1 MLRIGIA
8 FAVLASVMFG
18 AEYSLCFLGTG
29 PKSGSIEK
37 AAAQELQKQHMA
49 HIDAMWKAGVLESA
63 GPVAKLAGKRGIF
76 LFSVPVAQAQEWAG
90 KDPKVLAGDLS
101 LECFLWDGPAGV
113 GKAYREAYGKPG
125 FAEKFGKFSAVLS
138 AEAPVGEVVVSG
150 KLSGAPWKYFSVL
163 AGEVLAGEVLAGE
176 VLAGEVLAG
185 EASGGVIF
193 DWYHDPQV
201 WPKP

>member
-1 MLRIGIA
+1 MA
-8 FAVLASVMFG
+8 FAVLASVMSG
-18 AEYSLCFLGTG
+18 AEYSLCFLGAG

-37 AAAQELQKQHMA
+37 AAGQELQKQHMA

-76 LFSVPVAQAQEWAG
+76 LFSVPIAQAQEWAG

-125 FAEKFGKFSAVLS
+125 FAEKFGKFTAVLS
-138 AEAPVGEVVVSG
+138 ANAPTGEAVVSG
-150 KLSGAPWKYFSVL
+150 KLFEAPWKYFSVL
-163 AGEVLAGEVLAGE
+163 PGAPGEGTV
-176 VLAGEVLAG
+176 
-185 EASGGVIF
+185 F

-201 WPKP
+201 WPAPNR